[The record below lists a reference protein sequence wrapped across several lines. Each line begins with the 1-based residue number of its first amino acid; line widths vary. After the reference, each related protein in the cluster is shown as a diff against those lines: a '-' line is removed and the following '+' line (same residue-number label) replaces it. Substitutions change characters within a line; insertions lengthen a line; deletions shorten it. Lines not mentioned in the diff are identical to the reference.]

1 MELTERLPLKPIQW
15 LSHMSYSE
23 FVDKC
28 LNKDKKY
35 TTKECK
41 TKYSILQ
48 QFCQTNLKT
57 DGITKRIYSYSTG
70 TSGRLFSGGSLQGL
84 PSTIRGLFMGDGV
97 GTDID
102 MCNAHP
108 IILRYI
114 CKLHNI
120 QCPQL
125 EYYNTHREE
134 CLAKFETREI
144 GKLSYLSALNKDTMN
159 RTKGLSSEFK
169 KYDAEIKQIQN
180 KLIRIKDYA
189 ELVGSVPENKPYN
202 KLGSALNRIMCYYE
216 NMILQHAIHVVN
228 KRGIEIAILMFDG
241 LMIYGDYYK
250 NNELLED
257 ISHYIEKQL
266 PDLNMKWTYKEHNAE
281 LKVPKD
287 FLFVESDHKVS
298 RNENKEQTF
307 EYIAH
312 EFEKT
317 HLKIINKSLYVKH
330 ANNNII
336 FLTQAQ
342 LKMSYS
348 HLSYDVPVYNEK
360 GMFTGINALPFI
372 NKWTGFTHNI
382 RRKDDVD
389 IYPNVKDCPEDIFN
403 LWRPFAMEILTE
415 SYVYKQPELDFI
427 LHHIKIL
434 CNHDELVYDYFIKWI
449 AQMIQYPHIKTIM
462 PTFISGE
469 GAGKGTLFKLFEK
482 MLGNEKIFETT
493 NPSRDVWGDFN
504 GMMCNCFLVNLNEL
518 SKKDTMESEGK
529 IKGLITDNTLAI
541 NQKGLPQYKI
551 KSYHRFITTTN
562 KEEPINSSNGDRRN
576 LIIRSSDEK
585 KGDYHYF
592 ETIHNYLENIDVI
605 RTCYDYFK
613 SIEGMDKFKD
623 IPMPQTEYQTNLK
636 ELSKSPIELWLE
648 SFTREHSSENNTTIE
663 LLGNDIYEL
672 FKLWCNSNGIK
683 YDINA
688 VKLGVRLTNM
698 NIRGISKGKH
708 TKYGDSKLF
717 DISELRKT
725 FKIGCLI
732 AL

>member
-1 MELTERLPLKPIQW
+1 MELTERLPLNPIHW
-15 LSHMSYSE
+15 LSQLSYTD
-23 FVDKC
+23 FVEQC
-28 LNKDKKY
+28 LNKDKKH
-35 TTKECK
+35 TIEECK
-41 TKYSILQ
+41 TKFSILQ

-57 DGITKRIYSYSTG
+57 NGITKRIYSYATG

-84 PSTIRGLFMGDGV
+84 PSTIRGLFMRDGI

-108 IILRYI
+108 VILRYI

-120 QCPQL
+120 PCPNL
-125 EYYNTHREE
+125 DYYISHRDE
-134 CLAKFETREI
+134 CLEKFESREI
-144 GKLSYLSALNKDTMN
+144 GKVAYLTTLNKDTLN
-159 RTKGLSSEFK
+159 RTKGLSLDFK
-169 KYDAEIKQIQN
+169 KYDIEIKQIQK
-180 KLIRIKDYA
+180 KLVQIKDYID
-189 ELVGSVPENKPYN
+189 LVSSVPEIKLYN
-202 KLGSALNRIMCYYE
+202 KLGSAVNRIMCYYE
-216 NMILQHAIHVVN
+216 NLILQHVIHIITG
-228 KRGIEIAILMFDG
+228 KGIEIAILMFDG

-250 NNELLED
+250 DPDLLE
-257 ISHYIEKQL
+257 YITYYVEKQMPGL
-266 PDLNMKWTYKEHNAE
+266 EMKWAYKEHNTE
-281 LKVPKD
+281 MNVPED
-287 FLFVESDHKVS
+287 FVVENTNKINK
-298 RNENKEQTF
+298 NENSF
-307 EYIAH
+307 ENVAN

-317 HLKIINKSLYVKH
+317 HLKIINKSLFVKH
-330 ANNNII
+330 DNNNII

-360 GMFTGINALPFI
+360 GIFTGFNTLPFI
-372 NKWTGFTHNI
+372 NKWVGFTHNI

-389 IYPNVKDCPEDIFN
+389 IYPNSKDCPENIFN
-403 LWRPFAMEILTE
+403 LWRPFAMELLSEPYTHKQTE
-415 SYVYKQPELDFI
+415 LNFI

-434 CNHDELVYDYFIKWI
+434 CNHDENVYDYFIKWI

-482 MLGNEKIFETT
+482 MLGNEKVFETT

-518 SKKDTMESEGK
+518 SKKDTMEAEGK

-541 NQKGLPQYKI
+541 NQKGVPQYKI

-562 KEEPINSSNGDRRN
+562 KEEPINSTNGDRRN

-585 KGDYHYF
+585 KGDYIYF
-592 ETIHNYLENIDVI
+592 EMMHNYLEDNDVI

-623 IPMPQTEYQTNLK
+623 IHIPQTEYHTNLK
-636 ELSKSPIELWLE
+636 ELSKSPIEQWLE
-648 SFTREHSSENNTTIE
+648 SFTREHMNDSKECIE
-663 LLGNDIYEL
+663 LLGTEIYDL
-672 FKLWCNSNGIK
+672 FKQWCNSNGIK

-688 VKLGVRLTNM
+688 VKLGVKLINM
-698 NIRGISKGKH
+698 KITGVSKGRH
-708 TKYGDSKLF
+708 TMKGDTKIF
-717 DISELRKT
+717 NISELNHT
-725 FKIGCLI
+725 FSLGCLI
-732 AL
+732 NI